1 MKKSGFTMIE
11 LIFVIVIIGILAAIA
26 VPKLN
31 ATRSDAQIAAISQ
44 NVQSIVS
51 EIGAYATAKGTEL
64 NASGTHIWDQSEVIN
79 QLIHQH
85 KVIINDDHNVT
96 LVGDKDSSGNPV
108 GCVTIHVDD
117 TTLYVDTNDS
127 ANGPVCS
134 GVKNIV
140 KDGQKYKFL
149 GTNVTF

>member
-26 VPKLN
+26 IPKLN
-31 ATRSDAQIAAISQ
+31 ATRSDARIAALSQ
-44 NVQSIVS
+44 DVQSIVS

-85 KVIINDDHNVT
+85 KVVINDDHNVT
-96 LVGDKDSSGNPV
+96 LVGDKDSSGHPV
-108 GCVTIHVDD
+108 GCVTIY
-117 TTLYVDTNDS
+117 TTNKSLYVETNDS
-127 ANGPVCS
+127 AHGPVCT

-140 KDGQKYKFL
+140 KNQGYRLL
-149 GTNVTF
+149 GTNVNF